1 MVWYFVC
8 KSKHDAMIKSYFI
21 TAWRNLLRNKLY
33 SAINIGGLAI
43 GMAVSFLLLLYVYS
57 EFSYNSTHANID
69 RIFKVMHNQPRD
81 GGVGTGGE
89 TPAPLAEAMQKDYPE
104 IDKVVRTN
112 NGYDILMGYGDV
124 NVKLNFMAADP
135 AALDVFTFDFVE
147 GDKHTALADGASI
160 ILTQSGAKALFGNA
174 DPIGKVI
181 RVNNFKS
188 GMKVSAVIKD
198 RPSNSSFTFKAL
210 IPWDAYTALQP
221 WVKTA
226 GWGNYTFATF
236 VLLKP
241 GVSVDAFNSKLK
253 NIVKRYDPDNK
264 EQALFLYPWQ
274 RLHLYGTFENGIS
287 VGGKIEEVR
296 LFLYLAI
303 GILLVACIN
312 FMNLST
318 ARSERRAREVGVRK
332 AIGARRLALIKQF
345 LSESILMALVAFL
358 LALVI
363 MLLLLPLFSDI
374 IGTSLSL
381 PYKNVWVWACALG
394 VTLITGFIAGIY
406 PALFLSSFKPVKVLK
421 GQLIETRA
429 TIKPRQVLV
438 VTQFTFATC
447 LILSS
452 LFIYKQINY
461 IKDRPLGYDNKGVLE
476 MDIEGNMYALFDD
489 FRRDAINAGA
499 IVDGALTS
507 GGITNST
514 GSTWGITWPGQH
526 PGEEKIPIDQIAVT
540 YNFTNTY
547 GLEVVK
553 GRDFDKSRPVDS
565 VGLMLNEA
573 AVKMMRLKD
582 PLGAQIKWQGAKRT
596 VVGVVKDFVWGSPY
610 EPVKP
615 AIIGFMKEWAGTI
628 GLKLNPDRP
637 VSESLAKLGVIYK
650 KYNPQYT
657 FEYKFTDESFDSKFK
672 TEKMLGT
679 MATGFTCLAVIIS
692 CLGLFGLASF
702 SAEQRRKEIGI
713 RKVLGANTIQLW
725 ARLSQEFIKLV
736 LISFAIGAAISW
748 YNVDKWL
755 SKYTYHTSVS
765 IWVFVVTMV
774 VSVALCLFT
783 VSWQAIRAA
792 WANPVKSLRSE

>member
-1 MVWYFVC
+1 MSINP
-8 KSKHDAMIKSYFI
+8 KRGAMIKNYVKI
-21 TAWRNLLRNKLY
+21 AWRNLLRNKLY

-57 EFSYNSTHANID
+57 EFTYNGTHANGETIY
-69 RIFKVMHNQPRD
+69 KVMHNQPRED
-81 GGVGTGGE
+81 GIGTGAE
-89 TPAPLAEAMQKDYPE
+89 TPAPLAEALQKDYPE
-104 IDKVVRTN
+104 IEKVARTG
-112 NGYDILMGYGDV
+112 NGYDILTGYGDV

-135 AALDVFTFDFVE
+135 AALDIFTFDFVK
-147 GDKHTALADGASI
+147 GDRRKALSDPSSV
-160 ILTQSGAKALFGNA
+160 ILTQAGAKALFGNA
-174 DPIGKVI
+174 DPIGKVV
-181 RVNNFKS
+181 RFNNLKS
-188 GMKVSAVIKD
+188 GLKVSAVIKD
-198 RPSNSSFTFKAL
+198 HPVNSNFAFKVL
-210 IPWDAYTALQP
+210 IPWDAYTTLQP
-221 WVKTA
+221 WVKTSS
-226 GWGNYTFATF
+226 WGNYTFSTF
-236 VLLKP
+236 ALLKP
-241 GVSVDAFNSKLK
+241 GVSADAFNKKLK
-253 NIVKRYDPDNK
+253 GIVKRYDTHNK
-264 EQALFLYPWQ
+264 EHEMFLYSWQ
-274 RLHLYGTFENGIS
+274 RLHLYGRFENGVS

-303 GILLVACIN
+303 GILLGACIN

-345 LSESILMALVAFL
+345 LSESVLMALVAFL
-358 LALVI
+358 LAIVI
-363 MLLLLPLFSDI
+363 MLLLLPVFTNI
-374 IGTSLSL
+374 IGTLLAL
-381 PYKNVWVWACALG
+381 PYKNVWAWACALG
-394 VTLITGFIAGIY
+394 VTLFTGLVAGSY
-406 PALFLSSFKPVKVLK
+406 PALYLSSFKPVKVLK

-429 TIKPRQVLV
+429 TVKPRQVLV
-438 VTQFTFATC
+438 VTQFTFAIC

-489 FRRDAINAGA
+489 FRRDAINTGA

-514 GSTWGITWPGQH
+514 GNTWGVTWPGQH

-547 GLEVVK
+547 GLKVVK

-582 PLGAQIKWQGAKRT
+582 PIGAQIKWQGANRT

-628 GLKLNPDRP
+628 ALKLNPDRP
-637 VSESLAKLGVIYK
+637 VSESLAKLSAIYK
-650 KYNPQYT
+650 KYNPQYS
-657 FEYKFTDESFDSKFK
+657 FEYKFTEESFDSKFK

-679 MATGFTCLAVIIS
+679 MATGFTALAVIIS

-702 SAEQRRKEIGI
+702 SAEQHRKEIGI

-725 ARLSQEFIKLV
+725 ARLSQEFVKLV
-736 LISFAIGAAISW
+736 LISFAIGAVISW

-755 SKYTYHTSVS
+755 SKYTYHTSLN
-765 IWVFVVTMV
+765 IWVFAVTMII
-774 VSVALCLFT
+774 SVALCLLT